1 MPLIELEPPSVR
13 PWVVGIARPPLPSDG
28 SVLNCQVKSGLNS
41 ILMNPAG
48 TWMYGCR
55 SGGPASSTQ
64 TVAPGSSVSRC
75 ASTEP
80 AAPLPT
86 MT

>member
-1 MPLIELEPPSVR
+1 MPLTEDDPPSVR
-13 PWVVGIARPPLPSDG
+13 PCVVAMPRPPVSGVG
-28 SVLNCQVKSGLNS
+28 SVLNCQVNSGSNRVLV
-41 ILMNPAG
+41 NPAG
-48 TWMYGCR
+48 MWIQGFL

-64 TVAPGSSVSRC
+64 TVTPSSSVSRF

-80 AAPLPT
+80 AAPAPT